1 MTLLALNL
9 TALNL
14 NARIGKLAL
23 IAAAIAITAFA
34 ALGGV
39 AVTEAAGGGQAMAT
53 ADGCGVYW
61 PVLLG
66 GLFGWLL
73 DLLVGLC

>member
-9 TALNL
+9 NL
-14 NARIGKLAL
+14 HARIGRIAM
-23 IAAAIAITAFA
+23 IAAALAIVALV
-34 ALGGV
+34 ALG
-39 AVTEAAGGGQAMAT
+39 APAITEAAGGGQAA
-53 ADGCGVYW
+53 AVANGCSGAYW
-61 PVLLG
+61 PALLG

>member
-9 TALNL
+9 NL
-14 NARIGKLAL
+14 NARIGRIAM
-23 IAAAIAITAFA
+23 IAAALAIVALA
-34 ALGGV
+34 ALGTP
-39 AVTEAAGGGQAMAT
+39 AITEAAGGGQAVAS
-53 ADGCGVYW
+53 ADGCSGAYW

>member
-23 IAAAIAITAFA
+23 IAAAIAIFAFA

-39 AVTEAAGGGQAMAT
+39 AVTEAAGGGQAQAA
-53 ADGCGVYW
+53 ADGCSVYW